1 MRLANGFS
9 ALFMLLVCA
18 SMFSGCVA
26 EGDTVPEVRDPCEE
40 VLLEVELVI
49 REDGC
54 VPVRDANYYRE
65 QARLTCPLDFGKDEA
80 IDHYINYLVHRYEC
94 NLD

>member
-9 ALFMLLVCA
+9 ALLMVLVCA
-18 SMFSGCVA
+18 SVFSGCVA
-26 EGDTVPEVRDPCEE
+26 EGDTVPEMWDPCEKI
-40 VLLEVELVI
+40 LLEVEFDI

-54 VPVRDANYYRE
+54 VPLRVASYYRE
-65 QARLTCPLDFGKDEA
+65 QARLKCPLDFGKDEA